1 MVPSWTERCL
11 LPAFRYWTAHGLGSL
26 EATQLFPNS
35 SGCEGLGHVNIGC
48 EKKKKKKIEKRKIK
62 KCATQIE

>member
-1 MVPSWTERCL
+1 MVPSWTERCSS
-11 LPAFRYWTAHGLGSL
+11 PAFRYWTAHGLGSL